1 MKIPAS
7 AKSIVPFLITFLASG
22 QVLAQPPGSGY
33 VRDGSGSVVRSG
45 FGFCVTTGYFTQSL
59 ATEEC
64 DPSLAKP
71 PAPAQAP
78 APPPPAPRAPA
89 AATPP
94 TPSPAPA
101 SIPVVVPAAQNVTYK
116 ADSFFDFDRS
126 AVKPE
131 GQAAL
136 RNLLS
141 QAKGATIEQIRIE
154 GHTCSTGPANYNMA
168 LSLRRAEA
176 VKAFLVKEGVPA
188 DKIVTEGFGESQP
201 TASNTTSE
209 GRSRNRRVEVQFAGS
224 RIAR

>member
-1 MKIPAS
+1 ILTSVKTV
-7 AKSIVPFLITFLASG
+7 VPFLIAFFTSG

-33 VRDGSGSVVRSG
+33 VRDASGSAVRSG

-71 PAPAQAP
+71 PAPAAAPAQPPAAP
-78 APPPPAPRAPA
+78 APATAAP
-89 AATPP
+89 T

-101 SIPVVVPAAQNVTYK
+101 SIPMVVPAPQNVTYK
-116 ADSFFDFDRS
+116 ADSFFDFDQS

-136 RNLLS
+136 RSLLS

-154 GHTCSTGPANYNMA
+154 GHTCSTGPENYNMA

-201 TASNTTSE
+201 AASNATSE

>member
-1 MKIPAS
+1 MKSLPLAQS
-7 AKSIVPFLITFLASG
+7 FVCCAVSFLIATP
-22 QVLAQPPGSGY
+22 VVAQPPGSGY
-33 VRDGSGSVVRSG
+33 VRDASGSVVRSG

-64 DPSLAKP
+64 DPRLAKP
-71 PAPAQAP
+71 AAPVAAP
-78 APPPPAPRAPA
+78 VAPSAPA
-89 AATPP
+89 AAPAASATAP
-94 TPSPAPA
+94 TPAPA

-116 ADSFFDFDRS
+116 ADSFFDFDQS

-154 GHTCSTGPANYNMA
+154 GHTCSTGPEKYNMA

-201 TASNTTSE
+201 AASNNTSE
-209 GRSRNRRVEVQFAGS
+209 GRSRNRRVEVEFAGS

>member
-1 MKIPAS
+1 MKSLPLAQS
-7 AKSIVPFLITFLASG
+7 FVCCAVSFLIATP
-22 QVLAQPPGSGY
+22 VVAQPPGSGY
-33 VRDGSGSVVRSG
+33 VRDASGSVVRSG

-64 DPSLAKP
+64 DPRLAKP
-71 PAPAQAP
+71 AVPVAAPVAP
-78 APPPPAPRAPA
+78 SAPA
-89 AATPP
+89 AAPAASATAP
-94 TPSPAPA
+94 TPAPA

-116 ADSFFDFDRS
+116 ADSFFDFDQS

-154 GHTCSTGPANYNMA
+154 GHTCSTGPEKYNMA

-176 VKAFLVKEGVPA
+176 VKAFLVKEGVAA

-201 TASNTTSE
+201 AASNNTSE
-209 GRSRNRRVEVQFAGS
+209 GRSRNRRVEVEFAGS